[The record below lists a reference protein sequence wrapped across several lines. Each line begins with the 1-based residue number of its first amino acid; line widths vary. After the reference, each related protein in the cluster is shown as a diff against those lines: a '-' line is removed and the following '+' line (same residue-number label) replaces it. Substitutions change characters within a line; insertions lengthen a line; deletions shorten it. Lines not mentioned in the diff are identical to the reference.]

1 MTIHPSGGA
10 MQPCGTPEHGKEQKV
25 EKKRFNQLLNRIDD
39 CGKAEQLNQII
50 LEVTREYGYQY
61 YQFCLLIPMGLLQ
74 CQIYL
79 LSHSPD
85 GWIKNYWENKYM
97 QEDPLVHLAMRQS
110 RPFQW
115 RDLELTNKQLPA
127 QSVAIMAARRE
138 RGMCD
143 GVTFPLHGPNGSHGI
158 LSLSGGQ
165 DSELELAD
173 LPLLGILSST
183 IFCKANQL
191 LNQKASNLSERERE
205 CLFWVSEGKTSWEV
219 AKILGITERTVNFHL
234 NSAIRKTGCRNR
246 YQTIAHSISAG
257 HLMPAMDRLTLA
269 TFMEI

>member
-1 MTIHPSGGA
+1 M
-10 MQPCGTPEHGKEQKV
+10 
-25 EKKRFNQLLNRIDD
+25 EKMRFTQLLNRIDD

-61 YQFCLLIPMGLLQ
+61 YQFSLLIPMGLLQ

-85 GWIKNYWENKYM
+85 GWIKTYWENKYM
-97 QEDPLVHLAMRQS
+97 QEDPLVHLAMRQN
-110 RPFQW
+110 RPIQW
-115 RDLELTNKQLPA
+115 RDLDLTDKQLPA
-127 QSVAIMAARRE
+127 QSVTIMAARRE
-138 RGMCD
+138 QGMCD
-143 GVTFPLHGPNGSHGI
+143 GVSFPLHGPDGSHGI
-158 LSLSGGQ
+158 LSVSGGQ
-165 DSELELAD
+165 CSDLELAD

-191 LNQKASNLSERERE
+191 LNQKTSTLSERERE

-246 YQTIAHSISAG
+246 YQTIAHSISTG

-269 TFMEI
+269 NFMEI